1 MVDIKD
7 QNNTCSLI
15 EDAKVALELVEKE
28 RVFILLNPRHSYLR
42 EGHGLPLVGN
52 GIYLF
57 NNYDD
62 AKNCIDSMELDRWD
76 EVYPIGSLEKA
87 DRFTNIKN
95 TMMNISS

>member
-7 QNNTCSLI
+7 QNNTCTLI
-15 EDAKVALELVEKE
+15 EDANVALELVEKE

-57 NNYDD
+57 NNF
-62 AKNCIDSMELDRWD
+62 IWL
-76 EVYPIGSLEKA
+76 
-87 DRFTNIKN
+87 
-95 TMMNISS
+95 